1 MAMNLDCLSGHESIE
16 PDPRAGF
23 ALSGLRAAV
32 CPECD
37 VVVWW
42 QGATKV
48 TAWDGLTMSMG
59 QATVVDHMPAVSAPS
74 EEVVVC
80 KTPIRFQL
88 GWLPRHR
95 WVEGAPGVF
104 IARSGRHLLLSSPA
118 LDLAALLNRDLV
130 NRDRVRPRR
139 LAPVG

>member
-16 PDPRAGF
+16 PDPRAAF

-42 QGATKV
+42 EGT
-48 TAWDGLTMSMG
+48 TRLTSWDGLTMSMG
-59 QATVVDHMPAVSAPS
+59 QASIVDRMPAVSAPS

-80 KTPIRFQL
+80 KTPTRFQL

-118 LDLAALLNRDLV
+118 LDLAALLS
-130 NRDRVRPRR
+130 RDRVRPRR

>member
-1 MAMNLDCLSGHESIE
+1 MNLECLSGHENLE
-16 PDPRAGF
+16 PDPRSGF
-23 ALSGLRAAV
+23 AVSNLRASA

-42 QGATKV
+42 DGSDRV
-48 TAWDGLTMSMG
+48 PAWDGLTMGMG
-59 QATVVDHMPAVSAPS
+59 PARVIDHIPAVSAPS

-80 KTPIRFQL
+80 KTPIGFRL
-88 GWLPRHR
+88 GWLPHHR

-118 LDLAALLNRDLV
+118 LDLDTLLNRGQM
-130 NRDRVRPRR
+130 RHRR